1 MFNIKFYTKLKI
13 IILNIFFLNSENIFN
28 FILKNHKKSNSQIF
42 QDLFVLYY
50 TKNKKRGFFIEIGG
64 GNGFDLSNTYLL
76 EKKFK
81 WDGIICEP
89 NVKLQKNISEL
100 RSAQLIKKPI
110 TKRCVKNMDFYE
122 NIDPYQSSII
132 KTNNFKKLRR
142 INSLC
147 LNHLLKNFNKNKI
160 IDYISIDTE
169 GNELEILKNF
179 NFKKFKVN
187 IFTIEHNFKEIKR
200 KEILKIMKKNNYI
213 RVHKKISYMD
223 DWYIK
228 SPFNFN

>member
-13 IILNIFFLNSENIFN
+13 ILINIFFLNKENIFN
-28 FILKNHKKSNSQIF
+28 YILKNHKKSNSQIF

-50 TKNKKRGFFIEIGG
+50 TKNKKDGFFIEIGG

-89 NVKLQKNISEL
+89 NTTLQKKISNL
-100 RSAQLIKKPI
+100 RSVKIIKEPI
-110 TKRCVKNMDFYE
+110 TRKCLKNINFYE
-122 NIDPYQSSII
+122 NADPYQSSIV
-132 KTNNFKKLRR
+132 KTNNFKKVIR
-142 INSLC
+142 INSLS
-147 LNHLLKNFNKNKI
+147 LNHLLKDFKNNKI

-169 GNELEILKNF
+169 GNEVEILKNF
-179 NFKKFKVN
+179 NFKKFKVK
-187 IFTIEHNFKEIKR
+187 IFTIEHNFNKINR
-200 KEILKIMKKNNYI
+200 KEILRIMKKNKYK
-213 RVHKKISYMD
+213 RVHENISYMD

-228 SPFNFN
+228 LPA

>member
-13 IILNIFFLNSENIFN
+13 ILLNIFYFNKENIFKY
-28 FILKNHKKSNSQIF
+28 ILKNHKKSKSQIF

-50 TKNKKRGFFIEIGG
+50 TKNKKKGFFIEIGG

-81 WDGIICEP
+81 WEGIICEP
-89 NVKLQKNISEL
+89 NIILQKNISKL
-100 RSAQLIKKPI
+100 RSAQLIKEPI
-110 TKRCVKNMDFYE
+110 TKKCLKNINFYE
-122 NIDPYQSSII
+122 NLDPYQSSII
-132 KTNNFKKLRR
+132 KKNNFKKIIK

-147 LNHLLKNFNKNKI
+147 LNHLLKDFNNNKI

-169 GNELEILKNF
+169 GNEVEILRNF
-179 NFKKFKVN
+179 NFKKFKVE
-187 IFTIEHNFKEIKR
+187 IFTIEHNFNKVNR
-200 KEILKIMKKNNYI
+200 KEILKIMKKNNYT
-213 RVHKKISYMD
+213 RVNKSISYMD

-228 SPFNFN
+228 LPT

>member
-13 IILNIFFLNSENIFN
+13 ILINIFFLNKENIFN

-50 TKNKKRGFFIEIGG
+50 TKSKKNGFFIEIGG

-81 WDGIICEP
+81 WTGIICEP
-89 NVKLQKNISEL
+89 NKVLQKNISNL
-100 RSAQLIKKPI
+100 RSAKLIKEPI
-110 TKRCVKNMDFYE
+110 TRRCLKNINFYE

-132 KTNNFKKLRR
+132 KINNFKEVVK
-142 INSLC
+142 INSLS
-147 LNHLLKNFNKNKI
+147 LNYLLKDFKNNKA

-169 GNELEILKNF
+169 GNEVEILRNF
-179 NFKKFKVN
+179 NFKKFKVK
-187 IFTIEHNFKEIKR
+187 IFTIEHNFNKINR
-200 KEILKIMKKNNYI
+200 KKILRIMKKNKYK
-213 RVHKKISYMD
+213 RVHQNISYMD

-228 SPFNFN
+228 LST

>member
-13 IILNIFFLNSENIFN
+13 ILLNIFFLNKLNVFN

-50 TKNKKRGFFIEIGG
+50 TKNKKNGFFIEIGG

-81 WDGIICEP
+81 WHGIICEP
-89 NVKLQKNISEL
+89 NKKLQKNILNL
-100 RSAQLIKKPI
+100 RSAKLIKEPI
-110 TKRCVKNMDFYE
+110 TGKCLKNINFYE
-122 NIDPYQSSII
+122 NTDLYQSSII
-132 KTNNFKKLRR
+132 KTNNFEEVIKK
-142 INSLC
+142 NSLC
-147 LNHLLKNFNKNKI
+147 LNHLLKDFKSNKV

-169 GNELEILKNF
+169 GNEVEILKNF
-179 NFKKFKVN
+179 NFKKFEVK
-187 IFTIEHNFKEIKR
+187 IFTVEHNFNKINR
-200 KEILKIMKKNNYI
+200 KEILRIMKKNKYT
-213 RVHKKISYMD
+213 RVHENISYMD

-228 SPFNFN
+228 LPA